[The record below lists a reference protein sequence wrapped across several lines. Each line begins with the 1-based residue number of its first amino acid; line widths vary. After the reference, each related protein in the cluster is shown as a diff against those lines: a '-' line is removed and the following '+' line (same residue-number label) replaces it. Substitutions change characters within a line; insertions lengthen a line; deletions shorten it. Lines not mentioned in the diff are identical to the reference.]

1 MLSYR
6 HGYHAGN
13 AADVLKHFI
22 LIYVLDYIKKKDKS
36 FIFIDSH
43 AGAGKYLISD
53 PYMQKNKE
61 YLQGIEKILQ
71 LKNDNIFLKKY
82 LDLIKSIN
90 FNSDLKIYPGSCY
103 LAARSLRPNDNLHF
117 FELHPTEFL
126 NLKKNFKDDSR
137 VIIEN
142 EDSYQKLNKLLPPK
156 EKRAVILIDPSYELK
171 DEYEQVF
178 KMLSNCYKKFSLGV
192 YIIWYPILKSNKAV
206 SFTLNILKKN
216 YKNLS
221 HIEMI
226 TDNLNNG
233 MQGSGLF
240 IINCPWSIEKDLKKS
255 LGIIFDC
262 LKKNNNV
269 SKFTFKS
276 NINKPT
282 TSVTV
287 VIKTATGLAKEI
299 K

>member
-22 LIYVLDYIKKKDKS
+22 LTYVLDYIKKKDKG

-61 YLQGIEKILQ
+61 YLQGIKKILQ

-90 FNSDLKIYPGSCY
+90 FNSELKIYPGSCY
-103 LAARSLRPNDNLHF
+103 LAARSLRPNDNLYF
-117 FELHPTEFL
+117 FELHPKEFL
-126 NLKKNFKDDSR
+126 NLKKNFENDSR

-142 EDSYQKLNKLLPPK
+142 RDSYQRLKKLLPPK

-171 DEYEQVF
+171 DEYEKVL
-178 KMLSNCYKKFSLGV
+178 KMLSDCYKKFPLGV
-192 YIIWYPILKSNKAV
+192 YIIWYPVLKNKK
-206 SFTLNILKKN
+206 SEKFIFNLLKKN

-240 IINCPWSIEKDLKKS
+240 ILNCPWSIENDIKKS
-255 LGIIFDC
+255 LEIIFDC

-269 SKFTFKS
+269 SKFTFKN
-276 NINKPT
+276 NIN
-282 TSVTV
+282 
-287 VIKTATGLAKEI
+287 
-299 K
+299 

>member
-22 LIYVLDYIKKKDKS
+22 LTYVLDYIKKKDKG

-90 FNSDLKIYPGSCY
+90 FNSDLKIYPGSCF
-103 LAARSLRPNDNLHF
+103 LAARSLRPNDNLYF
-117 FELHPTEFL
+117 FELHPKEFL
-126 NLKKNFKDDSR
+126 NLKKNFENDSR

-142 EDSYQKLNKLLPPK
+142 RDSYQRLKKLLPPK

-171 DEYEQVF
+171 DEYEKVSE
-178 KMLSNCYKKFSLGV
+178 MLSDCYKKFPLGV
-192 YIIWYPILKSNKAV
+192 YIIWYPVLKNKKSEKFIFNV
-206 SFTLNILKKN
+206 LKKK

-221 HIEMI
+221 HVEMI

-240 IINCPWSIEKDLKKS
+240 ILNCPWSIENDIKKS
-255 LGIIFDC
+255 LETIFDC

-269 SKFTFKS
+269 SKFTFKN
-276 NINKPT
+276 NIN
-282 TSVTV
+282 
-287 VIKTATGLAKEI
+287 
-299 K
+299 

>member
-22 LIYVLDYIKKKDKS
+22 LTYVLDYIKKKDKG

-82 LDLIKSIN
+82 LDLVKSIN
-90 FNSDLKIYPGSCY
+90 FNSDLQIYPGSCF
-103 LAARSLRPNDNLHF
+103 LAARSLRPNDNLYF
-117 FELHPTEFL
+117 FELHPKEFL
-126 NLKKNFKDDSR
+126 NLKKNFENDSR
-137 VIIEN
+137 VITEN
-142 EDSYQKLNKLLPPK
+142 RDSYQRLKKLLPPK

-171 DEYEQVF
+171 DEYEKVSE
-178 KMLSNCYKKFSLGV
+178 MLSDCYKKFPLGV
-192 YIIWYPILKSNKAV
+192 YIIWYPVLKNKKSEKFIFNV
-206 SFTLNILKKN
+206 LKKK

-221 HIEMI
+221 HVEMI
-226 TDNLNNG
+226 TDNSNNG

-240 IINCPWSIEKDLKKS
+240 VLNCPWSIENDIKKS
-255 LGIIFDC
+255 LETIFDC

-269 SKFTFKS
+269 SKFTFKN
-276 NINKPT
+276 NIN
-282 TSVTV
+282 
-287 VIKTATGLAKEI
+287 
-299 K
+299 

>member
-90 FNSDLKIYPGSCY
+90 INSDLKIYPGSCY
-103 LAARSLRPNDNLHF
+103 LAARSLRPNDNLYF
-117 FELHPTEFL
+117 FELHPKEFL
-126 NLKKNFKDDSR
+126 NLKKNFENDSR
-137 VIIEN
+137 VITEN
-142 EDSYQKLNKLLPPK
+142 RDSYQRLKKLLPPT

-171 DEYEQVF
+171 EEYEKVLE
-178 KMLSNCYKKFSLGV
+178 MLSDCYKKFPLGV
-192 YIIWYPILKSNKAV
+192 YIIWYPVLKNKKSEKFIFNV
-206 SFTLNILKKN
+206 LKKK

-226 TDNLNNG
+226 TDNSNSG

-240 IINCPWSIEKDLKKS
+240 ILNCPWSIENDIKKS
-255 LGIIFDC
+255 LETIFDC

-269 SKFTFKS
+269 SKFTFKN
-276 NINKPT
+276 NIN
-282 TSVTV
+282 
-287 VIKTATGLAKEI
+287 
-299 K
+299 

>member
-22 LIYVLDYIKKKDKS
+22 LTYVLDYIKKKDKS

-61 YLQGIEKILQ
+61 YLQGIKKILQ

-117 FELHPTEFL
+117 FELHPIEFL
-126 NLKKNFKDDSR
+126 NLKKNFKNDSR

-142 EDSYQKLNKLLPPK
+142 EDSYQKLCKLLPPK

-171 DEYEQVF
+171 DEYDQVF
-178 KMLSNCYKKFSLGV
+178 KMLSDCYKKFPLGV
-192 YIIWYPILKSNKAV
+192 YIIWYPILKSKKAV
-206 SFTLNILKKN
+206 SFTLNILNRN

-240 IINCPWSIEKDLKKS
+240 ILNCPWSIEKDIKKS
-255 LGIIFDC
+255 LEIIFDC

-276 NINKPT
+276 NIN
-282 TSVTV
+282 
-287 VIKTATGLAKEI
+287 
-299 K
+299 

>member
-22 LIYVLDYIKKKDKS
+22 LTYVLDYIKKKDKS

-61 YLQGIEKILQ
+61 YLQA
-71 LKNDNIFLKKY
+71 
-82 LDLIKSIN
+82 
-90 FNSDLKIYPGSCY
+90 CY

-126 NLKKNFKDDSR
+126 NLKKNFKNDSR
-137 VIIEN
+137 IIIEN
-142 EDSYQKLNKLLPPK
+142 EDSYLKLSKLLPPK
-156 EKRAVILIDPSYELK
+156 EKRAVILVDPSYELK
-171 DEYEQVF
+171 DEYDQVF
-178 KMLSNCYKKFSLGV
+178 KMLSDCYKKFPLGV
-192 YIIWYPILKSNKAV
+192 YIIWYPILKSKKAV
-206 SFTLNILKKN
+206 SFTLNILNRN

-240 IINCPWSIEKDLKKS
+240 ILNCPWSIEKDIKKS
-255 LGIIFDC
+255 LEIIFNC

-276 NINKPT
+276 NIN
-282 TSVTV
+282 
-287 VIKTATGLAKEI
+287 
-299 K
+299 

>member
-22 LIYVLDYIKKKDKS
+22 LTYVLDYIKKKDKG

-82 LDLIKSIN
+82 LDLVKSIN
-90 FNSDLKIYPGSCY
+90 FNSDLKIYPGSCF
-103 LAARSLRPNDNLHF
+103 LAAKSLRPNDNLYF
-117 FELHPTEFL
+117 FELHPKEFL
-126 NLKKNFKDDSR
+126 NLKKNFENDSR
-137 VIIEN
+137 VITEN
-142 EDSYQKLNKLLPPK
+142 RDSYQRLKKLLPPK

-171 DEYEQVF
+171 DEYEKVSE
-178 KMLSNCYKKFSLGV
+178 MLSDCYKKFPLGV
-192 YIIWYPILKSNKAV
+192 YIIWYPVLKNKKSEKFIFNV
-206 SFTLNILKKN
+206 LKKN

-221 HIEMI
+221 HVEMI

-240 IINCPWSIEKDLKKS
+240 ILNCPWSIENDIKKS
-255 LGIIFDC
+255 LETIFDC

-269 SKFTFKS
+269 SKFTFKN
-276 NINKPT
+276 NIN
-282 TSVTV
+282 
-287 VIKTATGLAKEI
+287 
-299 K
+299 

>member
-22 LIYVLDYIKKKDKS
+22 LTYVLDYIKKKDKG

-82 LDLIKSIN
+82 LDLVKSIN
-90 FNSDLKIYPGSCY
+90 FNSDLKIYPGSCF
-103 LAARSLRPNDNLHF
+103 LAARSLRPNDNLYF
-117 FELHPTEFL
+117 FELHPKEFL
-126 NLKKNFKDDSR
+126 NLKKNFENDSR

-142 EDSYQKLNKLLPPK
+142 RDSYQRLKKLLPPK

-171 DEYEQVF
+171 DEYEKVL
-178 KMLSNCYKKFSLGV
+178 KMLSDCYKKFPLGV
-192 YIIWYPILKSNKAV
+192 YIIWYPVLKSKKSEKFIFN
-206 SFTLNILKKN
+206 LLKKK

-221 HIEMI
+221 HVEMI
-226 TDNLNNG
+226 TDNSNNG

-240 IINCPWSIEKDLKKS
+240 ILNCPWSIENDIKKS
-255 LGIIFDC
+255 LETIFDC

-269 SKFTFKS
+269 SKFTFKN
-276 NINKPT
+276 NIN
-282 TSVTV
+282 
-287 VIKTATGLAKEI
+287 
-299 K
+299 

>member
-22 LIYVLDYIKKKDKS
+22 LTYVLDYIKKKDKG

-82 LDLIKSIN
+82 LDLVKSIN
-90 FNSDLKIYPGSCY
+90 FNSDLKIYPGSCF
-103 LAARSLRPNDNLHF
+103 LAARSLRPNDNLYF
-117 FELHPTEFL
+117 FELHPKEFL
-126 NLKKNFKDDSR
+126 NLKKNFENDSR

-142 EDSYQKLNKLLPPK
+142 RDSYQRLNKLLPPK

-171 DEYEQVF
+171 DEYEKVS
-178 KMLSNCYKKFSLGV
+178 KMLSDCYKKFPLGV
-192 YIIWYPILKSNKAV
+192 YIIWYPVLKNKKSEKFIFNV
-206 SFTLNILKKN
+206 LKKN

-221 HIEMI
+221 HVEMI

-240 IINCPWSIEKDLKKS
+240 ILNCPWSIENDIKKS
-255 LGIIFDC
+255 LETIFDC

-269 SKFTFKS
+269 SKFTFKN
-276 NINKPT
+276 NIN
-282 TSVTV
+282 
-287 VIKTATGLAKEI
+287 
-299 K
+299 

>member
-22 LIYVLDYIKKKDKS
+22 LTYVLDYIKKKDKG

-82 LDLIKSIN
+82 LDLVKSIN
-90 FNSDLKIYPGSCY
+90 FNSDLKIYPGSCF
-103 LAARSLRPNDNLHF
+103 LAARSLRPNDNLYF
-117 FELHPTEFL
+117 FELHPKEFL
-126 NLKKNFKDDSR
+126 NLKKNFENDSR

-142 EDSYQKLNKLLPPK
+142 RDSYQRLKKLLPPK

-171 DEYEQVF
+171 DEYEKVL
-178 KMLSNCYKKFSLGV
+178 KMLSDCYKKFPLGV
-192 YIIWYPILKSNKAV
+192 YIIWYPVLKNKKSEKFIFNV
-206 SFTLNILKKN
+206 LKKN

-221 HIEMI
+221 HVEMI

-240 IINCPWSIEKDLKKS
+240 ILNCPWSIENDIKKS
-255 LGIIFDC
+255 LETIFDC

-269 SKFTFKS
+269 SKFTFKN
-276 NINKPT
+276 NIN
-282 TSVTV
+282 
-287 VIKTATGLAKEI
+287 
-299 K
+299 

>member
-22 LIYVLDYIKKKDKS
+22 LIYVLDYIKKKDKG

-90 FNSDLKIYPGSCY
+90 INSDLKIYPGSCF
-103 LAARSLRPNDNLHF
+103 LAARSLRPNDNLYF
-117 FELHPTEFL
+117 FELHPKEFL
-126 NLKKNFKDDSR
+126 NLKKNFENDSR

-142 EDSYQKLNKLLPPK
+142 RDSYQRLKKLLPPK

-171 DEYEQVF
+171 DEYEKVL
-178 KMLSNCYKKFSLGV
+178 KMLSDCYKKFPLGV
-192 YIIWYPILKSNKAV
+192 YIIWYPVLKNKK
-206 SFTLNILKKN
+206 SEKFIFNLLKKN

-221 HIEMI
+221 HVEMI
-226 TDNLNNG
+226 TDNSNNG

-240 IINCPWSIEKDLKKS
+240 ILNCPWSIENDIKKS
-255 LGIIFDC
+255 LETIFDC

-269 SKFTFKS
+269 SKFTFKN
-276 NINKPT
+276 NIN
-282 TSVTV
+282 
-287 VIKTATGLAKEI
+287 
-299 K
+299 

>member
-22 LIYVLDYIKKKDKS
+22 LTYVLDYIKKKDKS
-36 FIFIDSH
+36 FVFIDSH

-71 LKNDNIFLKKY
+71 LKNDNVFLKKY

-103 LAARSLRPNDNLHF
+103 LAARSLRSNDNLYF
-117 FELHPTEFL
+117 FELHPKEFL
-126 NLKKNFKDDSR
+126 NLKKNFENDSR

-142 EDSYQKLNKLLPPK
+142 RDSYQRLNKLLPPK

-171 DEYEQVF
+171 DEYEKVSE
-178 KMLSNCYKKFSLGV
+178 MLSDCYKKFPLGV
-192 YIIWYPILKSNKAV
+192 YIIWYPVLKSKKSEKFIFNV
-206 SFTLNILKKN
+206 LKKN

-221 HIEMI
+221 HVEMI

-240 IINCPWSIEKDLKKS
+240 ILNCPWSIENDIKKS
-255 LGIIFDC
+255 LEAIFDC
-262 LKKNNNV
+262 LKKNSNV
-269 SKFTFKS
+269 SKFTFKN
-276 NINKPT
+276 NIN
-282 TSVTV
+282 
-287 VIKTATGLAKEI
+287 
-299 K
+299 

>member
-22 LIYVLDYIKKKDKS
+22 LTYVLDYIKKKDKG

-61 YLQGIEKILQ
+61 YLQGIKKILQ

-90 FNSDLKIYPGSCY
+90 FNSELKIYPGSCY
-103 LAARSLRPNDNLHF
+103 LAARSLRPNDNLYF
-117 FELHPTEFL
+117 FELHPKEFL
-126 NLKKNFKDDSR
+126 NLKKNFENDSR

-142 EDSYQKLNKLLPPK
+142 RDSYQRLNKLLPPK

-171 DEYEQVF
+171 DEYEKVL
-178 KMLSNCYKKFSLGV
+178 KMLSDCYKKFPLGV
-192 YIIWYPILKSNKAV
+192 YIIWYPVLKNKKSEKFIFNV
-206 SFTLNILKKN
+206 LKKK

-221 HIEMI
+221 HVEMI
-226 TDNLNNG
+226 TDNSNNG

-240 IINCPWSIEKDLKKS
+240 ILNCPWSIENDIKKS
-255 LGIIFDC
+255 LETIFDC

-269 SKFTFKS
+269 SKFTFKN
-276 NINKPT
+276 NIN
-282 TSVTV
+282 
-287 VIKTATGLAKEI
+287 
-299 K
+299 

>member
-22 LIYVLDYIKKKDKS
+22 LTYVLDYIKKKDKG

-61 YLQGIEKILQ
+61 YLQGIKKILQ

-90 FNSDLKIYPGSCY
+90 FNSELKIYPGSCF
-103 LAARSLRPNDNLHF
+103 LAARSLRPNDNLYF
-117 FELHPTEFL
+117 FELHPKEFL
-126 NLKKNFKDDSR
+126 NLKKNFENDSR

-142 EDSYQKLNKLLPPK
+142 RDSYQRLKKLLPPK

-171 DEYEQVF
+171 DEYEKVSE
-178 KMLSNCYKKFSLGV
+178 MLSDCYKKFPLGV
-192 YIIWYPILKSNKAV
+192 YIIWYPVLKNKK
-206 SFTLNILKKN
+206 SEKFIFNLLKKN

-240 IINCPWSIEKDLKKS
+240 ILNCPWSIENDIKKS
-255 LGIIFDC
+255 LETIFDC

-269 SKFTFKS
+269 SKFTFKN
-276 NINKPT
+276 NIN
-282 TSVTV
+282 
-287 VIKTATGLAKEI
+287 
-299 K
+299 

>member
-13 AADVLKHFI
+13 AADVLKHFM
-22 LIYVLDYIKKKDKS
+22 LTYVLDYIKKKDKG

-82 LDLIKSIN
+82 LDLVKSIN
-90 FNSDLKIYPGSCY
+90 FNSDLKIYPGSCF
-103 LAARSLRPNDNLHF
+103 LAARSLRPNDNLYF
-117 FELHPTEFL
+117 FELHPKEFL
-126 NLKKNFKDDSR
+126 NLKKNFENDSR

-142 EDSYQKLNKLLPPK
+142 RDSYQRLKKLLPPK

-171 DEYEQVF
+171 DEYEKVLE
-178 KMLSNCYKKFSLGV
+178 MLSDCYKKFPLGV
-192 YIIWYPILKSNKAV
+192 YIIWYPVLKSKKSEKFIFNV
-206 SFTLNILKKN
+206 LKKK

-221 HIEMI
+221 HVEMI

-240 IINCPWSIEKDLKKS
+240 ILNCPWSIENDIKKS
-255 LGIIFDC
+255 LETIFDC

-269 SKFTFKS
+269 SKFTFKN
-276 NINKPT
+276 NIN
-282 TSVTV
+282 
-287 VIKTATGLAKEI
+287 
-299 K
+299 

>member
-22 LIYVLDYIKKKDKS
+22 LIYVLDYIKKKDKG

-82 LDLIKSIN
+82 LDLVKSIN
-90 FNSDLKIYPGSCY
+90 FNSDLKIYPGSCF
-103 LAARSLRPNDNLHF
+103 LAARSLRPNDNLYF
-117 FELHPTEFL
+117 FELHPKEFL
-126 NLKKNFKDDSR
+126 NLKKNFENDSR

-142 EDSYQKLNKLLPPK
+142 RDSYQRLKKLLPPK

-171 DEYEQVF
+171 DEYEKVLE
-178 KMLSNCYKKFSLGV
+178 MLSDCYKKFPLGV
-192 YIIWYPILKSNKAV
+192 YIIWYPVLKNKKSEKFIFNV
-206 SFTLNILKKN
+206 LKKK

-221 HIEMI
+221 QIEMI
-226 TDNLNNG
+226 TDNSNSG

-240 IINCPWSIEKDLKKS
+240 ILNCPWSIENDIKKS
-255 LGIIFDC
+255 LETIFDC

-269 SKFTFKS
+269 SKFTFKN
-276 NINKPT
+276 NIN
-282 TSVTV
+282 
-287 VIKTATGLAKEI
+287 
-299 K
+299 

>member
-22 LIYVLDYIKKKDKS
+22 LTYVLDYIKKKDKG

-82 LDLIKSIN
+82 LDLIKSTN
-90 FNSDLKIYPGSCY
+90 FNSELKIYPGSCY
-103 LAARSLRPNDNLHF
+103 LAARSLRPNDNLYF
-117 FELHPTEFL
+117 FELHPKEFL
-126 NLKKNFKDDSR
+126 NLKKNFENDSR

-142 EDSYQKLNKLLPPK
+142 RDSYQRLNKLLPPK

-171 DEYEQVF
+171 DEYEKVL
-178 KMLSNCYKKFSLGV
+178 KMLSDCYKKFPLGV
-192 YIIWYPILKSNKAV
+192 YIIWYPVLKNKKSEKFIFNV
-206 SFTLNILKKN
+206 LKKK

-221 HIEMI
+221 HVEMI

-240 IINCPWSIEKDLKKS
+240 ILNCPWSIENDIKKS
-255 LGIIFDC
+255 LETIFDC

-269 SKFTFKS
+269 SKFTFKN
-276 NINKPT
+276 NIN
-282 TSVTV
+282 
-287 VIKTATGLAKEI
+287 
-299 K
+299 

>member
-61 YLQGIEKILQ
+61 YLQGIKKILQ

-90 FNSDLKIYPGSCY
+90 FNSELKIYPGSCY
-103 LAARSLRPNDNLHF
+103 LAARSLRPNDNLYF
-117 FELHPTEFL
+117 FELHPKEFL
-126 NLKKNFKDDSR
+126 NLKKNFENDSR

-142 EDSYQKLNKLLPPK
+142 RDSYQRLNKLLPPK

-171 DEYEQVF
+171 DEYEKVLE
-178 KMLSNCYKKFSLGV
+178 MLSDCYKKFPLGV
-192 YIIWYPILKSNKAV
+192 YIIWYPVLKNKKSEKFIFNV
-206 SFTLNILKKN
+206 LKKK

-221 HIEMI
+221 HVEMI

-240 IINCPWSIEKDLKKS
+240 ILNCPWSIENDIKKS
-255 LGIIFDC
+255 LETIFDC

-269 SKFTFKS
+269 SKFTFKN
-276 NINKPT
+276 NIN
-282 TSVTV
+282 
-287 VIKTATGLAKEI
+287 
-299 K
+299 

>member
-90 FNSDLKIYPGSCY
+90 INSDLKIYPGSCF
-103 LAARSLRPNDNLHF
+103 LAARSLRPNDNLYF
-117 FELHPTEFL
+117 FELHPKEFL
-126 NLKKNFKDDSR
+126 NLKKNFENDSR

-142 EDSYQKLNKLLPPK
+142 RDSYQRLNKLLPPK

-171 DEYEQVF
+171 DEYEKVSE
-178 KMLSNCYKKFSLGV
+178 MLSDCYKKFPLGV
-192 YIIWYPILKSNKAV
+192 YIIWYPVLKNKKSEKFIFNV
-206 SFTLNILKKN
+206 LKKK

-221 HIEMI
+221 HVEMI

-240 IINCPWSIEKDLKKS
+240 ILNCPWSIENDIKKS
-255 LGIIFDC
+255 LETIFDC

-269 SKFTFKS
+269 SKFTFKN
-276 NINKPT
+276 NIN
-282 TSVTV
+282 
-287 VIKTATGLAKEI
+287 
-299 K
+299 

>member
-22 LIYVLDYIKKKDKS
+22 LTYVLDYIKKKDKG

-61 YLQGIEKILQ
+61 YLQGIKKILQ

-90 FNSDLKIYPGSCY
+90 FNSDLKIYPGSCF
-103 LAARSLRPNDNLHF
+103 LAARSLRPNDNLYF
-117 FELHPTEFL
+117 FELHPKEFL
-126 NLKKNFKDDSR
+126 NLKKNFENDSR
-137 VIIEN
+137 VITEN
-142 EDSYQKLNKLLPPK
+142 RDSYQRLKKLLPPK

-171 DEYEQVF
+171 DEYE
-178 KMLSNCYKKFSLGV
+178 KASEMLSDCYKKFPLGV
-192 YIIWYPILKSNKAV
+192 YIIWYPVLKNKKSEKFIFNV
-206 SFTLNILKKN
+206 LKKK

-221 HIEMI
+221 HVEMI
-226 TDNLNNG
+226 TDNSNNG

-240 IINCPWSIEKDLKKS
+240 ILNCPWSIENDIKKS
-255 LGIIFDC
+255 LETIFDC

-269 SKFTFKS
+269 SKFTFKN
-276 NINKPT
+276 NIN
-282 TSVTV
+282 
-287 VIKTATGLAKEI
+287 
-299 K
+299 

>member
-22 LIYVLDYIKKKDKS
+22 LTYVLDYIKKKDKG

-82 LDLIKSIN
+82 LDLVKSIN
-90 FNSDLKIYPGSCY
+90 FNSDLKIYPGSCF
-103 LAARSLRPNDNLHF
+103 LAAKSLRANDNLYF
-117 FELHPTEFL
+117 FELHPKEFL
-126 NLKKNFKDDSR
+126 NLKKNFKNDSR

-142 EDSYQKLNKLLPPK
+142 RDSYQRLKKLLPPT

-171 DEYEQVF
+171 DEYEKVLE
-178 KMLSNCYKKFSLGV
+178 MLSDCYKKFPLGV
-192 YIIWYPILKSNKAV
+192 YIIWYPVLKNKKSEKFIFNV
-206 SFTLNILKKN
+206 LKKN

-221 HIEMI
+221 HVEMI

-240 IINCPWSIEKDLKKS
+240 ILNCPWSIENDIKKS
-255 LGIIFDC
+255 LETIFDC

-269 SKFTFKS
+269 SKFTFKN
-276 NINKPT
+276 NIN
-282 TSVTV
+282 
-287 VIKTATGLAKEI
+287 
-299 K
+299 

>member
-22 LIYVLDYIKKKDKS
+22 LTYVLDYIKKKDKG

-61 YLQGIEKILQ
+61 YLQGIKKILQ
-71 LKNDNIFLKKY
+71 LKNDDIFLKKY

-90 FNSDLKIYPGSCY
+90 FNSELKIYPGSCY
-103 LAARSLRPNDNLHF
+103 LAARSLRPNDNLYF
-117 FELHPTEFL
+117 FELHPKEFL
-126 NLKKNFKDDSR
+126 NLKKNFENDSR

-142 EDSYQKLNKLLPPK
+142 RDSYQRLNKLLPPK

-171 DEYEQVF
+171 DEYEKVSE
-178 KMLSNCYKKFSLGV
+178 MLSDCYKKFPLGV
-192 YIIWYPILKSNKAV
+192 YIIWYPVLKSKKSEKFIFNV
-206 SFTLNILKKN
+206 LKKN

-221 HIEMI
+221 HVEMI

-240 IINCPWSIEKDLKKS
+240 ILNCPWSIENDIKKS
-255 LGIIFDC
+255 LETIFDC

-269 SKFTFKS
+269 SKFTFKN
-276 NINKPT
+276 NIN
-282 TSVTV
+282 
-287 VIKTATGLAKEI
+287 
-299 K
+299 

>member
-22 LIYVLDYIKKKDKS
+22 LTYVLDYIKKKDKG

-82 LDLIKSIN
+82 LDLVKSIN

-103 LAARSLRPNDNLHF
+103 LAARSLRPNDNLYF
-117 FELHPTEFL
+117 FELHPKEFL
-126 NLKKNFKDDSR
+126 NLKKNFENDSR

-142 EDSYQKLNKLLPPK
+142 RDSYQRLNKLLPPK

-171 DEYEQVF
+171 DEYEKVLE
-178 KMLSNCYKKFSLGV
+178 MLSDCYKKFPLGV
-192 YIIWYPILKSNKAV
+192 YIIWYPVLKNKKSEKFIFNV
-206 SFTLNILKKN
+206 LKKN

-221 HIEMI
+221 HVEMI
-226 TDNLNNG
+226 TDNSNNG

-240 IINCPWSIEKDLKKS
+240 ILNCPWSIENDIKKS
-255 LGIIFDC
+255 LETIFDC

-269 SKFTFKS
+269 SKFTFKN
-276 NINKPT
+276 NIN
-282 TSVTV
+282 
-287 VIKTATGLAKEI
+287 
-299 K
+299 